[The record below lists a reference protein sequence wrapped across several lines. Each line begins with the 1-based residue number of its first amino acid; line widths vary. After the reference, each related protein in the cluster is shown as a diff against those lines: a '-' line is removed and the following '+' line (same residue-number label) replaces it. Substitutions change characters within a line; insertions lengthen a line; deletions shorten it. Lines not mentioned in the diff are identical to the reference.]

1 MNEKGTIDRLPFDD
15 YDAGHRSSLVFQ
27 GACWSTHCS
36 DDVVRN
42 LSTTS
47 DTMEARSEDAVRNTL
62 SARPGACFGSPLACH
77 RRGPGWVCAFLNSA
91 GVHEAKGSTKYCRN
105 NRRMVFLVADF
116 KSYIVSGAKES
127 WISSATSRGI
137 VDHAPGCPQI
147 LISRVNSRRGLPAS
161 VCSGNVTI
169 ANA

>member
-116 KSYIVSGAKES
+116 KSDIRVWRKSGLDL
-127 WISSATSRGI
+127 
-137 VDHAPGCPQI
+137 VCDLPGHCR
-147 LISRVNSRRGLPAS
+147 SCAGLPADPDIP
-161 VCSGNVTI
+161 C
-169 ANA
+169 